1 MKAEYAGV
9 DVGSL
14 FLKIVWLDDNLQII
28 KTCFQPHYGDSIELL
43 KKELEDST
51 CNIAVTGTN
60 PDLLKSVLQIDPV
73 NHIQSL
79 IEGVISE
86 YPDARNIIDMGG
98 NTATFIELTEKG
110 KFKFTNCNSLCAA
123 GTGSFLDE
131 QMARLELTYQ
141 QIKNV
146 PIIESPPKIAARCS
160 VFAKTDLIQRQQ
172 QGYSKKEMWAGLCKG
187 MVHTC
192 LTTLLKGKQLE
203 GLVVITG
210 GVSLNPHIMYWLNQ
224 KYGDQIQTFEHAH
237 LTSAIGAARYAKKN
251 DISQKIAFNNIKPA
265 HVLEKKQKRHPL
277 LLEKS
282 KVVPFE
288 VYHSYHDQNNTEIRY
303 IKRLNKKKLDVFMGI
318 DIGSTSTKAVLLD
331 ESENPVLDVYRK
343 TLGNPV
349 HATKKVLSAIKE
361 WSEKE
366 SIDITFIRAGTTGSG
381 REFIG
386 RVVGADLI
394 VNEISAHTT
403 GAMKVDPKIDTIFEI
418 GGQDSKYM
426 YTVNGFIRESNMNYV
441 CAAGTGS
448 FIEEQANKL
457 GFRVEE
463 VGERVLG
470 VAPPFTSDRCTVFME
485 QDIQVLLKKGYS
497 REEVL
502 AATMYSVAQNYIT
515 RVVSNKYKNPK
526 KIFFLGATAKNIGL
540 VAAFEQLL
548 EVEIKVSPFSHV
560 MGAYGVALLLSKM
573 LKEGD

>member
-1 MKAEYAGV
+1 
-9 DVGSL
+9 
-14 FLKIVWLDDNLQII
+14 
-28 KTCFQPHYGDSIELL
+28 
-43 KKELEDST
+43 
-51 CNIAVTGTN
+51 
-60 PDLLKSVLQIDPV
+60 
-73 NHIQSL
+73 
-79 IEGVISE
+79 
-86 YPDARNIIDMGG
+86 
-98 NTATFIELTEKG
+98 
-110 KFKFTNCNSLCAA
+110 
-123 GTGSFLDE
+123 
-131 QMARLELTYQ
+131 
-141 QIKNV
+141 
-146 PIIESPPKIAARCS
+146 
-160 VFAKTDLIQRQQ
+160 
-172 QGYSKKEMWAGLCKG
+172 
-187 MVHTC
+187 
-192 LTTLLKGKQLE
+192 
-203 GLVVITG
+203 
-210 GVSLNPHIMYWLNQ
+210 MYWLKQ
-224 KYGDQIQTFEHAH
+224 KYKDQIRTFENAH
-237 LTSAIGAARYAKKN
+237 LASAIGAARYAKKN
-251 DISQKIAFNNIKPA
+251 GISQKVAFDHIKPV
-265 HVLEKKQKRHPL
+265 HVLKTKQRRRPL
-277 LLEKS
+277 VLEKS
-282 KVVPFE
+282 KVVQLE
-288 VYHSYHDQNNTEIRY
+288 VHQSYHDRHNTEIRY
-303 IKRLNKKKLDVFMGI
+303 IKRQNKKKLGVFIGI

-331 ESENPVLDVYRK
+331 EGEHPVLDVYRR
-343 TLGNPV
+343 TLGDPV
-349 HATKKVLSAIKE
+349 DATKKVLSAIKE

-386 RVVGADLI
+386 RVAGADLI

-403 GAMKVDPKIDTIFEI
+403 GAMTVDPDIDTIFEI

-457 GFRVEE
+457 GFCVEE

-573 LKEGD
+573 LKEGV